1 MREWENQTLVSK
13 VQGDTLNAKADLA
26 VNLLAAKV
34 RCHIYEQII
43 QVNLGTADNYK
54 NQSSLP

>member
-1 MREWENQTLVSK
+1 VREWENQTLASN

-26 VNLLAAKV
+26 VNLLGAKV

-43 QVNLGTADNYK
+43 QVNLTTADNYE
-54 NQSSLP
+54 